1 MAVVA
6 GRRRT
11 SLGRGRGGGDARSSR
26 KGGVVEQSKPW
37 GAGLLSIAATLA
49 LLYVFRAVLWPLAL
63 ALVLSIL
70 IGVVTQRGQKLLP
83 RAGAGP
89 SPSSQPCSWA
99 AWCLASCWSW
109 RRVSREVLS
118 QAGAIYRRLDETLG
132 AVVLPGVGRLTLDGL
147 VGQIGGGQ
155 AIGLVAGGLQAAS
168 AGLSLT
174 ALYLVFIV
182 AGARSLEA
190 RLTKIFTTRRSDT
203 LVTVLKRSIQGVEA
217 YTYIQTVTGLM
228 IAVAAFA
235 IMFAVGLKSALFWA
249 LTLFLLSYLP
259 VVGVAVGSVGPTL
272 FALVQFPTPAPA
284 LAILGGIQAIA
295 FVVGNLVLPK
305 MQADSQNIDPAA
317 SLLAIGVWTILWGI
331 PGAFLAIPLTLV
343 LMYALAQYRSV
354 EWIAV
359 LLSND
364 GSPLPPAPVEDL
376 AAS

>member
-1 MAVVA
+1 M
-6 GRRRT
+6 
-11 SLGRGRGGGDARSSR
+11 
-26 KGGVVEQSKPW
+26 EQSKPW

-70 IGVVTQRGQKLLP
+70 IGVVTRQVQKLLP
-83 RAGAGP
+83 RAGRRTISLVTALFVGGLVLGVMLVVAAGV
-89 SPSSQPCSWA
+89 SQ
-99 AWCLASCWSW
+99 
-109 RRVSREVLS
+109 VLS